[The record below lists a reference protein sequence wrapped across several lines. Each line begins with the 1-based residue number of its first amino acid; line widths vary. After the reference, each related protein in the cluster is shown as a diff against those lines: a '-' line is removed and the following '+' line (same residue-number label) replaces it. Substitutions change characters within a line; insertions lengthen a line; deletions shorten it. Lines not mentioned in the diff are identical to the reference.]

1 MATVVT
7 LKRRRRKVA
16 VLYGAVAA
24 DAAPDEQDV
33 LVEVATASRML
44 TGLGYAPVAVPVT
57 LDLEAARARLLD
69 LKPAFVFNLVE
80 SLDGQGRLIHLALAL
95 LDSLGLPHTG
105 AGHDAMFLT
114 SKKTQAKRMLAAAG
128 LPTAPWW
135 EPPADLS
142 APVAQDGP
150 GFAGP
155 YIVKSVWEHASIGI
169 GDDSIT
175 ADPKRLA
182 AICKR
187 RQKRFGGEWFVEKFI
202 DGREFNIAVLT
213 GASDGPRGPE
223 VLPLAEMTFVDFP
236 AGKPR
241 IVDYEAKWDEASF
254 GYNNTVRRFDF
265 GPEDAGLL
273 ASLREISL
281 ACWKLFDLAGH
292 VRVDFRVDAAGNPYV
307 LEVNTNPC
315 LSPDAGFAAAAA
327 RAGLTPEQVM
337 ARILGDLR
345 SVPATRRVGV
355 PATAQ
360 PGTAVT
366 GGAQ

>member
-1 MATVVT
+1 
-7 LKRRRRKVA
+7 
-16 VLYGAVAA
+16 
-24 DAAPDEQDV
+24 
-33 LVEVATASRML
+33 ML
-44 TGLGYAPVAVPVT
+44 TALGYAPVAVPVT
-57 LDLEAARARLLD
+57 LDLQAARARLID
-69 LKPAFVFNLVE
+69 LRPAFVFNLVE
-80 SLDGQGRLIHLALAL
+80 SLDGQGRLIHLVLAL

-114 SKKTQAKRMLAAAG
+114 SKKTQAKRLLAAAG

-135 EPPADLS
+135 EPPADL
-142 APVAQDGP
+142 GGEP

-175 ADPKRLA
+175 ADPKKLGQ
-182 AICKR
+182 ILKR

-213 GASDGPRGPE
+213 GSTDGTRGPE

-241 IVDYEAKWDEASF
+241 IVDYEAKWDEGSF

-281 ACWKLFDLAGH
+281 ACWRVFDLAGH
-292 VRVDFRVDAAGNPYV
+292 VRVDFRVDGAGNPYV

-337 ARILGDLR
+337 TRILGDLR
-345 SVPATRRVGV
+345 TVPATRRIGV
-355 PATAQ
+355 PAPAQ

>member
-16 VLYGAVAA
+16 VLYGAVAP

-44 TGLGYAPVAVPVT
+44 ASLGYAPVAVPVT

-142 APVAQDGP
+142 GEP

-175 ADPKRLA
+175 ADPKKLA

-213 GASDGPRGPE
+213 GPNGPE

-236 AGKPR
+236 QGKPR
-241 IVDYEAKWDEASF
+241 IVDYEAKWDEHSF

-265 GPEDAGLL
+265 GSEDSGLL

-281 ACWKLFDLAGH
+281 ACWRVFDLAGH
-292 VRVDFRVDAAGNPYV
+292 VRVDFRVDADGNPYV
-307 LEVNTNPC
+307 LEINVNPC

-337 ARILGDLR
+337 TRILGDLR
-345 SVPATRRVGV
+345 AVPATRRIGAAV
-355 PATAQ
+355 PAP